1 MKTYKYFLTIAVSS
15 LVFSFAQAQVVS
27 GVSNQLLPT
36 TRTIRLVNESTQTT
50 GTIIK
55 RDIKWDS
62 PIPLDKTYGELTP
75 EQKAEL
81 RALYNSMPEGDEPP
95 FPAKGLKSIFN
106 SVRSAQRISQA
117 RGEINMVVTVGP
129 DGKATKVESFGN
141 ESSVRMTE
149 ITQQILMLTK
159 YKPGICS
166 GQPCTMQ
173 FRFTQKLRA

>member
-1 MKTYKYFLTIAVSS
+1 MKTYKYFLTIAVASS
-15 LVFSFAQAQVVS
+15 VFSISQAQVVTANV
-27 GVSNQLLPT
+27 GQLLPT
-36 TRTIRLVNESTQTT
+36 QPKTRLVNSSTQTT

-55 RDIKWDS
+55 RDIKWES
-62 PIPLDKTYGELTP
+62 AIPLNKTYGELTP
-75 EQKAEL
+75 GQKFEL
-81 RALYNSMPEGDEPP
+81 HSLYNTMPEGDEPP
-95 FPAKGLKSIFN
+95 FPSEGLKPIFN
-106 SVRSAQRISQA
+106 AVRSAQRISQA
-117 RGEINMVVTVGP
+117 RGEINMVVTVGA

-141 ESSVRMTE
+141 ESSPRMTE

>member
-1 MKTYKYFLTIAVSS
+1 MKTYKYFLTITVSS
-15 LVFSFAQAQVVS
+15 LVFSIAQAQMV
-27 GVSNQLLPT
+27 GGITGQLLPSQPT
-36 TRTIRLVNESTQTT
+36 TRLVNESTQTT

-62 PIPLDKTYGELTP
+62 KIPLNKTYGELTP

-81 RALYNSMPEGDEPP
+81 HALYNSMPEGDEPP
-95 FPAKGLKSIFN
+95 FPAEGLKSIFN
-106 SVRSAQRISQA
+106 AVRNAQRLSQA

-149 ITQQILMLTK
+149 VTQQILLLTK

-166 GQPCTMQ
+166 GKPCTMQ